1 MGSTIWILKFPSG
14 EWDGKEE
21 EGVLR
26 RGNRAPT
33 PANDSLVILVAQ
45 ESVDRASVRDTES
58 M

>member
-1 MGSTIWILKFPSG
+1 MAKRN
-14 EWDGKEE
+14 

-26 RGNRAPT
+26 RGNRAST
-33 PANDSLVILVAQ
+33 LANHSLVISAAR